1 MLRKQN
7 RLQEGQTCF
16 SILPEQPFPGVLS
29 SHPVQALCQWMS
41 TSLVGNDTNILS
53 SLPSGAQFHFNMSAG
68 LITQGHRNI
77 IFSPSLT
84 VHEHVLLFPSKANTK
99 TMDTHTHTPLSFAK
113 SFFFFRL
120 CIHMTYIWKITYN
133 SKLSCENILVKMMV
147 SEKKTNMFLFST
159 QSCNCQRHTDPNN
172 NKFLSVI
179 GAVVIG

>member
-1 MLRKQN
+1 MSITHTILSIQGLRFFKQIISAYFHQDVELICKSQYFVYSKVKMLRKQN

-53 SLPSGAQFHFNMSAG
+53 SLPSGAQFHFNVSAG

-99 TMDTHTHTPLSFAK
+99 TMDTHTHTHTIEFCQK
-113 SFFFFRL
+113 FFFFSD
-120 CIHMTYIWKITYN
+120 CAYI
-133 SKLSCENILVKMMV
+133 
-147 SEKKTNMFLFST
+147 
-159 QSCNCQRHTDPNN
+159 
-172 NKFLSVI
+172 
-179 GAVVIG
+179 